1 MKKGKSPGFTL
12 VELLVVIAVIAI
24 LVSLLLPA
32 LGKARE
38 SASQIKC
45 LSSMKQLG
53 VTMALYSSQSNDWNV
68 PLQIHFVRPDT
79 GNTENQYW
87 MDNANFAQLSGNSK
101 TLWLYYSRYKKS
113 FLCSNIPNYP
123 RESAGFEDYTNL
135 GYVYG
140 MTYWNTTNFVNPDST
155 STWSET
161 QATLMTKVKHPS
173 NRFLFTEVA
182 KKALGRAS
190 PGGDYRDPAKHWW
203 VYGDSDEEPDI
214 PTAYRHK
221 EKQYVN
227 VTYLDGHTASLHY
240 TSIQGSQNTKL
251 WLPYSAD

>member
-53 VTMALYSSQSNDWNV
+53 VTMALYSSQSDDWNV

-79 GNTENQYW
+79 GATENQYW
-87 MDNANFAQLSGNSK
+87 YQNSTFAKLTGTSK
-101 TLWLYYSRYKKS
+101 TLWVYYPLYKRS

-123 RESAGFEDYTNL
+123 RDAAGFEEYTSL

-140 MTYWNTTNFVNPDST
+140 MTYWGTTNFVNPNST

-173 NRFLFTEVA
+173 NRFLYTEVA

-190 PGGDYRDPAKHWW
+190 PGGDYRDPSKHWW
-203 VYGDSDEEPDI
+203 VYGDTDAEPDI

-221 EKQYVN
+221 DKQYVN
-227 VTYLDGHTASLHY
+227 V
-240 TSIQGSQNTKL
+240 
-251 WLPYSAD
+251 SAQPAPW

>member
-1 MKKGKSPGFTL
+1 MKKGKSHGFTL

-38 SASQIKC
+38 SANQIKC

-53 VTMALYSSQSNDWNV
+53 VTMALYSSQSDDWNV

-79 GNTENQYW
+79 GATENQNWYQ
-87 MDNANFAQLSGNSK
+87 NSTFAKLTGTSK
-101 TLWLYYSRYKKS
+101 TLWVYYPLYKRS

-123 RESAGFEDYTNL
+123 RDAAGFEEYTSL

-140 MTYWNTTNFVNPDST
+140 MTYWGTTNFVNPNST

-173 NRFLFTEVA
+173 NRFLYTARVYAPVRNKLFKCKSCNFT
-182 KKALGRAS
+182 
-190 PGGDYRDPAKHWW
+190 
-203 VYGDSDEEPDI
+203 
-214 PTAYRHK
+214 
-221 EKQYVN
+221 
-227 VTYLDGHTASLHY
+227 
-240 TSIQGSQNTKL
+240 
-251 WLPYSAD
+251 ADRVKT